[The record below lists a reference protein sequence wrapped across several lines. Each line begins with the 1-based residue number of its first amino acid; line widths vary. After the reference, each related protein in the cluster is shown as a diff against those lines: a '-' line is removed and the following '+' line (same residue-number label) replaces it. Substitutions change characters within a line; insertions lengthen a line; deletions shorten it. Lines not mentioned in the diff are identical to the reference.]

1 MASRCDKSGHRADP
15 RCGFIGQRRYRSI
28 MTSAASPVI
37 PLALVLGASRG
48 LGLLLARELGSRGH
62 RLVISANETDELER
76 AATDLRDSGYDVVS
90 EFCDVAD
97 RDQVENLIE
106 RVEQT
111 HGPIEV
117 MIFVAGIIQV
127 GPLNALTREHFAS
140 AIDIMLWGPINS
152 SLAVAPRM
160 QQRRRGRI
168 GVITSVGGL
177 VSVPH
182 LLPYCVAKFGAVG
195 FTRGLRAEL
204 AGSGVSVTT
213 IAPGL
218 MRTGSPIRAQ
228 FVGNQAQEYAWFSA
242 ASSLPLMTM
251 DAERAAKQIVTGVL
265 LGRAMVVTTP
275 LARIGWRVDALFPN
289 LTAGLMGFAAR
300 MLPKAK
306 AGQTE
311 TIEGWQ
317 AAQRLSPRV
326 QRVSEALTTLS
337 RRAADRYNE
346 RP

>member
-1 MASRCDKSGHRADP
+1 
-15 RCGFIGQRRYRSI
+15 
-28 MTSAASPVI
+28 MTSAASPVL

-76 AATDLRDSGYDVVS
+76 AATDLRSSGYDVIT

-97 RDQVENLIE
+97 HDQVEDLVE

-127 GPLNALTREHFAS
+127 GPLAALRREHLVS

-152 SLAVAPRM
+152 ALAVAPRM

-168 GVITSVGGL
+168 GVITSIGGL
-177 VSVPH
+177 VAVPH
-182 LLPYCVAKFGAVG
+182 LLPYCTAKFGAVG
-195 FTRGLRAEL
+195 FSRALRAEL

-228 FVGNQAQEYAWFSA
+228 FVGDQPREYAWFSA

-251 DAERAAKQIVTGVL
+251 NAERAAKQIVTGVL
-265 LGRAMVVTTP
+265 VGRAMVVTTP
-275 LARIGWRVDALFPN
+275 LAQIGWRIDALFPN
-289 LTAGLMGFAAR
+289 LTAALMGVAAR
-300 MLPKAK
+300 LLPRAK
-306 AGQTE
+306 GDSTE

-317 AAQRLSPRV
+317 AAQRMSPPARRLS
-326 QRVSEALTTLS
+326 SALTTLNN
-337 RRAADRYNE
+337 RAADRFNE
-346 RP
+346 HPR